1 MKFLK
6 KFLKN
11 LWILIQLFFFLALGV
26 AASLAPTYLAATFNN
41 AKWLWLYLIYG
52 VPFLALI
59 ITWQDIKN
67 GDY

>member
-11 LWILIQLFFFLALGV
+11 LWILIQLLFFLALG
-26 AASLAPTYLAATFNN
+26 AAALCAPLCLAALFNSL
-41 AKWLWLYLIYG
+41 KWLWLYLIYG
-52 VPFLALI
+52 VPFLALFV
-59 ITWQDIKN
+59 TWLDMKN

>member
-11 LWILIQLFFFLALGV
+11 LWILIQLFFLLALGM
-26 AASLAPTYLAATFNN
+26 AALLAPVCLAATFSSP
-41 AKWLWLYLIYG
+41 KWLWLYLVYG
-52 VPFLALI
+52 VPLLALI
-59 ITWQDIKN
+59 VTLEDIKN